1 MESGTQQHSEKNQYG
16 ISYFILTILRSA
28 VYLHPDSWQF
38 KLSQQTKSWACFCLG
53 KTSQAFKTFVLVL
66 AGGWWPG
73 LGQSVRSS
81 GSAELSFLQRYRPW
95 PRLQGCLEGPGLIYK
110 LGWHSAVGHFPIT
123 TSLGDCCGNLMWK
136 IRSWNVTLD
145 VINELDWD
153 FFILWVNVSTAS
165 SWMFNIKKKIQ
176 YPGNIHRNL
185 KLSYPDVCLWSQCL
199 ANLYLLYWFF
209 SLSPV
214 PGLWDI
220 LS

>member
-1 MESGTQQHSEKNQYG
+1 M
-16 ISYFILTILRSA
+16 
-28 VYLHPDSWQF
+28 
-38 KLSQQTKSWACFCLG
+38 
-53 KTSQAFKTFVLVL
+53 LVL

-165 SWMFNIKKKIQ
+165 SWMFNIKKKFNIQ
-176 YPGNIHRNL
+176 EIFIAIWNYRTLMCVSGANVWQIFIYCIDSSLFHPFLDFEIFLAKCNFTPSLYPFE
-185 KLSYPDVCLWSQCL
+185 
-199 ANLYLLYWFF
+199 LLF
-209 SLSPV
+209 SNFWGV
-214 PGLWDI
+214 FGGF
-220 LS
+220 